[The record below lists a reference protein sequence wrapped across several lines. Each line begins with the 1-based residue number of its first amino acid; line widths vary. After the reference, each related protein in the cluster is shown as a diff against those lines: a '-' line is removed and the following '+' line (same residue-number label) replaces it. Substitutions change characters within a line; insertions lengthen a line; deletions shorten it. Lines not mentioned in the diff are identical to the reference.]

1 MCITW
6 GDLNQYSFPG
16 GQECDRAML
25 HHLIHSCLRRRH
37 EDVKPASIL
46 DVIWAHLPTDAF
58 RIFLC
63 DQPPANAD
71 LLLGCITP
79 LSQAASLCSTVLK
92 GPNKIHGPCSFRNTY
107 IARQDDE
114 VGRLQDSQSS
124 LVFTCHCWLR
134 ICVRYSSIA
143 SVQAYLPPPACT
155 RVLGGEPDRYA
166 CLALGSSIPLLQ
178 KITLYH
184 HPT

>member
-1 MCITW
+1 MLFGHIFP
-6 GDLNQYSFPG
+6 QMHFVSFFATSLQP
-16 GQECDRAML
+16 ML
-25 HHLIHSCLRRRH
+25 TCSS
-37 EDVKPASIL
+37 VAS
-46 DVIWAHLPTDAF
+46 HPC
-58 RIFLC
+58 RK
-63 DQPPANAD
+63 
-71 LLLGCITP
+71 
-79 LSQAASLCSTVLK
+79 AASLCSTVLE

-166 CLALGSSIPLLQ
+166 CLALGISIPLLQ